1 VFLSDRYGSSP
12 GARQQ
17 PVESDLP
24 ISAENAAL
32 VLVPLLVLAVLWT
45 VVRHWIL
52 PFVLGFALAVA
63 LGPSA
68 RPLMANVWA
77 TVADVGG
84 VVFGEFRHMADPRP

>member
-1 VFLSDRYGSSP
+1 MY
-12 GARQQ
+12 
-17 PVESDLP
+17 
-24 ISAENAAL
+24 AENAAL

-68 RPLMANVWA
+68 RPLMASAWA
-77 TVADVGG
+77 AVADVGG
-84 VVFGEFRHMADPRP
+84 AVFGEFRDNMADPRP